1 MDKKEYYYVILS
13 AADGEILVSKHD
25 REELIQFLNMRMD
38 EATTFVDS
46 IDCCDSP
53 NEWAIDSEGEYED
66 GSAMLIIKGK
76 IVVPDITKKVDYK
89 CDIE

>member
-38 EATTFVDS
+38 EAT
-46 IDCCDSP
+46 
-53 NEWAIDSEGEYED
+53 
-66 GSAMLIIKGK
+66 
-76 IVVPDITKKVDYK
+76 
-89 CDIE
+89 